1 MGYVSI
7 NRLSLMIQEKISKL
21 NAGNLSMEELDELK
35 ELTRELNERVIVL
48 QYKAAETQLLK
59 QADAIIQ
66 HRESKTPGPEQEI
79 TPIKISLGVAPAVKT
94 EPVTEPKTEP
104 VKPVLTEMPKPQ
116 EPVKPADPVVKAE
129 EKPVVSQAEP
139 VIPKTEP
146 VTLVKPQ
153 ETTQPVIPTTPPA
166 KVSLVERMQKTKI
179 NSLKTAIGL
188 NQKFLF
194 MNFLFEGENSSYN
207 DAIEK
212 LDNMPT
218 AADARHYIRELAYI
232 YNWNYEDENV
242 VLFTEYVERRHL

>member
-35 ELTRELNERVIVL
+35 ELTTELHERVIVL
-48 QYKAAETQLLK
+48 QYKAAEAQLLK
-59 QADAIIQ
+59 QAGDIIQ
-66 HRESKTPGPEQEI
+66 HQEKKEPVQEMSI
-79 TPIKISLGVAPAVKT
+79 SPIKIELGQVKTAEKPAMEIPAVKI
-94 EPVTEPKTEP
+94 
-104 VKPVLTEMPKPQ
+104 
-116 EPVKPADPVVKAE
+116 
-129 EKPVVSQAEP
+129 EP
-139 VIPKTEP
+139 VIEKIPEP
-146 VTLVKPQ
+146 VVEK
-153 ETTQPVIPTTPPA
+153 QPVQMEAPKIETPKVEIPKVEAPQVTTAEPPA

-179 NSLKTAIGL
+179 SDLKTAIGL

-194 MNFLFEGENSSYN
+194 MNFLFEGENTSYN

-212 LDNMPT
+212 LNAAPT
-218 AADARHYIRELAYI
+218 VADARHLIRELAYV